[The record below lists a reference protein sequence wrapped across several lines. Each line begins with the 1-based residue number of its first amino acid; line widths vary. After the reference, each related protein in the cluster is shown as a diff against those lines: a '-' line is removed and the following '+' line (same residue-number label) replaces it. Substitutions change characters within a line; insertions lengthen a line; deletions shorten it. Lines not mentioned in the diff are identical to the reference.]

1 MAPIHTPITSVD
13 RKLHRVVLSSDPD
26 YFKNAI
32 SLAREIAGRQLNE
45 FSYQRENK
53 LKYATPLS
61 ITKFVAYAREIG
73 LLDENLACTQ
83 LKDDVRSVENFQWW
97 LRNQVM
103 NYLETN
109 IASLDHIKTAT
120 LSLLSDVPYTLP
132 TPVKIHEVL
141 KTSMSISSFRLS
153 LNVIS
158 ALSPRALLFS
168 SRKLVIHPEIIKG

>member
-1 MAPIHTPITSVD
+1 MSPIHTPITSVD
-13 RKLHRVVLSSDPD
+13 RKLHRVVLISEPD

-32 SLAREIAGRQLNE
+32 SLAREIAGRQLTE

-53 LKYATPLS
+53 LKYATASS
-61 ITKFVAYAREIG
+61 ITRFVTYAREVG

-83 LKDDVRSVENFQWW
+83 PKDDVRSVDNFQWW

-103 NYLETN
+103 NYLE
-109 IASLDHIKTAT
+109 AHHACLDHIKSAT
-120 LSLLSDVPYTLP
+120 LVLLTDIPYSLP
-132 TPVKIHEVL
+132 TPVRVHDALE
-141 KTSMSISSFRLS
+141 TSIPLSSFRLS

-158 ALSPRALLFS
+158 SLSPKALLFS